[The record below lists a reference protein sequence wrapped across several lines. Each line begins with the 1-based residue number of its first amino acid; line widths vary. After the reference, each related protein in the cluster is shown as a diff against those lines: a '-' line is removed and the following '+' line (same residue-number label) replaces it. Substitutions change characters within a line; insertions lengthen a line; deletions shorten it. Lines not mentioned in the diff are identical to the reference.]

1 MTVTISRANK
11 KIVTI
16 IEEYEAHLNP
26 PYFDVFRFKNIFHDL
41 DRYGEPGAY
50 EGLIDFNGEEFGV
63 QSKGHG
69 GASTYCGPAYK
80 KAKAYVKCLKIPYL
94 LEYGLKT
101 YQDLDG
107 VFASIVDAIDERKIL
122 IGKCKKYTCYV
133 KPIQRDTEKYHVVK
147 MKYSQE
153 ERDLVNTVH
162 GDVLF
167 LNDLPTIKAEI
178 AKKTLKKVIKIMKK
192 HTFNFSISARKD

>member
-1 MTVTISRANK
+1 MT
-11 KIVTI
+11 
-16 IEEYEAHLNP
+16 Y
-26 PYFDVFRFKNIFHDL
+26 YW
-41 DRYGEPGAY
+41 
-50 EGLIDFNGEEFGV
+50 
-63 QSKGHG
+63 
-69 GASTYCGPAYK
+69 GPAYK
-80 KAKAYVKCLKIPYL
+80 KAKAYVKCLKIPYPP
-94 LEYGLKT
+94 EYGLKT

-107 VFASIVDAIDERKIL
+107 VFASIFDAIDERKIL

-153 ERDLVNTVH
+153 ACDLVNKVH

-178 AKKTLKKVIKIMKK
+178 AKKTLKKS
-192 HTFNFSISARKD
+192 NKDYEKTHF